1 MAGGAG
7 LILSIWFIVSAILSN
22 GDTVGS
28 LSKWSFLRLL
38 DMMDKLDM
46 QNQRISYFS
55 KSTR

>member
-22 GDTVGS
+22 GDPVGS

-38 DMMDKLDM
+38 DMMDMLDM